1 LNQESNRA
9 DRSTAMQGA
18 TATVGYACIPPAAD
32 IDLMSWRVHAGYA
45 EYVEHADY
53 AEPTVFIVPTPTSAG
68 PGLRPND
75 FPVLPFPMYDPPTR
89 PAPCRVRQWMPGQ
102 VTGMAANRRRV
113 GRDQKRVESNDE
125 K

>member
-1 LNQESNRA
+1 
-9 DRSTAMQGA
+9 MGA
-18 TATVGYACIPPAAD
+18 STATVGYACIPPAAD
-32 IDLMSWRVHAGYA
+32 IDLMSWRVHA
-45 EYVEHADY
+45 EYVEHAEYAEHADYADY
-53 AEPTVFIVPTPTSAG
+53 AEPTVSSVPTPTSAG

-89 PAPCRVRQWMPGQ
+89 PAPCRVHQWMPGQ